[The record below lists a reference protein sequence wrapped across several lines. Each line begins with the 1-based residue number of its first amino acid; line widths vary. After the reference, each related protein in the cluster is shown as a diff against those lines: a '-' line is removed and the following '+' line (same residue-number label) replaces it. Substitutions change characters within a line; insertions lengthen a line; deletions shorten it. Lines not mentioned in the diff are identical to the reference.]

1 MPEIVYEYPLDEEAQ
16 NWYRFR
22 IMTNRGRVIQFTAQ
36 YETTIAGRRFP
47 VLRFDNAHGFAHRD
61 RLDRRGNVVEKS
73 PLTAARTPADALGI
87 GEQDIRTNWRRYRQE
102 FLGESS

>member
-22 IMTNRGRVIQFTAQ
+22 VMTDRGRVIQFAAQ

-47 VLRFDNAHGFAHRD
+47 VVRFDNAHGFAHRD
-61 RLDRRGNVVEKS
+61 RLDRRGNVVEKF
-73 PLTAARTPADALGI
+73 PLTTASTPADAIRI

-102 FLGESS
+102 FLG